1 MMSRA
6 SLLDVFTVILGKKY
20 RIVRQRSRNTR
31 GNGVVVK
38 TAIENIGCL
47 RVTKYFLFFNS
58 KIVTRRQNNIYTV
71 VRLPTTKRDLK
82 KRCLFGGWKVYLIYF
97 PHVVDAVARCLTST
111 SPSFSSVH
119 YRSLYIARN
128 RKVYVRTCCLGSLL
142 HCGHVVFTECC
153 MNYIQH
159 VIVVFLP
166 LLHVNVL
173 HVLVLVHNILQ
184 GTE

>member
-20 RIVRQRSRNTR
+20 RIVRQRSRNTC

-82 KRCLFGGWKVYLIYF
+82 KRCLEGGRFI
-97 PHVVDAVARCLTST
+97 
-111 SPSFSSVH
+111 
-119 YRSLYIARN
+119 
-128 RKVYVRTCCLGSLL
+128 
-142 HCGHVVFTECC
+142 
-153 MNYIQH
+153 
-159 VIVVFLP
+159 
-166 LLHVNVL
+166 
-173 HVLVLVHNILQ
+173 
-184 GTE
+184 